1 MEGIKP
7 INDKMKICV
16 YCASSSK
23 IDSSFFDATEK
34 LAIEFVKE
42 NIEIV
47 YGGGATGLMGKLADT
62 IIEHGG
68 KIKGIMPKFMHEVEW
83 AHKGVTDFELTD
95 TMHER
100 KAKFLIDID
109 GLVTLPGGSGTL
121 EELLETISLKRL
133 GLYTKPIVILNTNGY
148 YNPLRQMLENCVSE
162 NFMHEKHLGMWTFV
176 DEPEQVIQ
184 ALRNSTIWDKEAIN
198 FAVNK

>member
-1 MEGIKP
+1 MEIIKT
-7 INDKMKICV
+7 NDDKIKICV

-23 IDSSFFDATEK
+23 IDNCFFDATEK

-68 KIKGIMPKFMHEVEW
+68 KIKGIMPKFMNEVEW
-83 AHKGVTDFELTD
+83 AHKGVTDFELTE

-100 KAKFLIDID
+100 KAKFLVNID
-109 GLVTLPGGSGTL
+109 GVVTLPGGSGTL

-133 GLYTKPIVILNTNGY
+133 GLFTKPIVILNTNGY
-148 YNPLRQMLENCVSE
+148 YDSLRQMLQNCVSE
-162 NFMHEKHLGMWTFV
+162 NFMHEKHLDMWTFV
-176 DEPEQVIQ
+176 DDPEQVIP
-184 ALRNSTIWDKEAIN
+184 ALRNSTIWDKAAIN